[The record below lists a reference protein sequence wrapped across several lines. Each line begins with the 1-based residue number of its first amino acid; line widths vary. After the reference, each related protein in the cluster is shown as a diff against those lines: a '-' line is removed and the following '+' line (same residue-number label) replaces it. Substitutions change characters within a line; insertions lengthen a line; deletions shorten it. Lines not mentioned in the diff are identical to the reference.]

1 MRRREEMNKA
11 TSKKGGAR
19 RRWLREVEAAGARL
33 AAEQVSQGVL
43 PPPSPMWRAPAP
55 LCLSPSW
62 ETLCGGWAARA
73 VVVG

>member
-43 PPPSPMWRAPAP
+43 PPPVPYVACTGSPMPV
-55 LCLSPSW
+55 S
-62 ETLCGGWAARA
+62 
-73 VVVG
+73 